1 MFVVVTRD
9 SCLMRTDLVVET
21 GHEKLKHMASVIP
34 HVSVFWFSFLSQQ
47 PNLFLFFSLFF
58 FFFFFGGGGKQTSK
72 SNVEIVAVIAGDE
85 EQGKEVHSSPCTC

>member
-58 FFFFFGGGGKQTSK
+58 CFFFFLVGLVNKQVKVTLK
-72 SNVEIVAVIAGDE
+72 
-85 EQGKEVHSSPCTC
+85 